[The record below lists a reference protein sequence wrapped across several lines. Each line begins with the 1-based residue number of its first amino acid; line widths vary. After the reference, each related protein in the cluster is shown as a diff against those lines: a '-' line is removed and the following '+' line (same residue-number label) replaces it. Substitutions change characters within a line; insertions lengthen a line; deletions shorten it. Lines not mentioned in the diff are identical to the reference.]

1 MPLED
6 ILSKLNI
13 HDLAIPDSFREKIK
27 ILQQQL
33 PSILDDFKKSYVL
46 YNKNPEFDEYK
57 NMFDNMKQNLEH
69 LISEVFTTT
78 NSNEASIEDINKK
91 MKILNI
97 LITEEREK
105 NRILKLKL
113 GIVETKH
120 DGSNIM
126 INNYTDMYNN
136 DYLKNW
142 ALFLGI
148 IISCTILGI
157 KFKKVVQ
164 QPVTT
169 NYKK

>member
-1 MPLED
+1 MPLEN

-13 HDLAIPDSFREKIK
+13 DNLSIPDSFREKIK
-27 ILQQQL
+27 ILQEQL

-69 LISEVFTTT
+69 LISQVFTTT
-78 NSNEASIEDINKK
+78 NNNDASIEDINKK
-91 MKILNI
+91 MKTLNI
-97 LITEEREK
+97 LITKEREE

-113 GIVETKH
+113 GIVETKQ

-148 IISCTILGI
+148 IILCIILT

-164 QPVTT
+164 PSTT
-169 NYKK
+169 ANYKK